1 MGKNVFTEY
10 LDIYHEYRVIVP
22 LSEEAEERLY
32 RGEIYDDGEISEC
45 FAKMVFNEEIFVY
58 LENRLFDIL
67 NVKFN
72 LLVNM
77 YEEEILDREYI
88 TDAISITKK
97 LINESYEEKFKLLA
111 TDFLNLLVIAEDN
124 KRIVGFYFWV

>member
-10 LDIYHEYRVIVP
+10 LDIYHEYRVLVP

-45 FAKMVFNEEIFVY
+45 FVKMVFNEEIFVY
-58 LENRLFDIL
+58 LEDRLFDIL

-97 LINESYEEKFKLLA
+97 LINESDEEKFKLLA

>member
-10 LDIYHEYRVIVP
+10 LDIYHEYRVLVP

-32 RGEIYDDGEISEC
+32 RGKIYDDGEISEC
-45 FAKMVFNEEIFVY
+45 FVKMVFNEEIFVY
-58 LENRLFDIL
+58 LEDRLFDIL

-72 LLVNM
+72 LLINM
-77 YEEEILDREYI
+77 YEEEILEREYI

-97 LINESYEEKFKLLA
+97 LINESDEEKFKLLA

-124 KRIVGFYFWV
+124 KRIVGFYF

>member
-10 LDIYHEYRVIVP
+10 LDIYHEYRVLVP

-45 FAKMVFNEEIFVY
+45 FVKMVFNEEIFVY
-58 LENRLFDIL
+58 LEDRLFDIL

-72 LLVNM
+72 LLINM
-77 YEEEILDREYI
+77 YEEEILEREYI

-97 LINESYEEKFKLLA
+97 LINESDEEKFKLLA

-124 KRIVGFYFWV
+124 KRIVGFYF

>member
-10 LDIYHEYRVIVP
+10 LDIYHEYRVLVP

-45 FAKMVFNEEIFVY
+45 FVKMVFNEEIFVY

-72 LLVNM
+72 LLINM
-77 YEEEILDREYI
+77 YEEEILEREYI

-97 LINESYEEKFKLLA
+97 LINESDEEKFKLLA

>member
-10 LDIYHEYRVIVP
+10 LDIYHEYRVLVP

-45 FAKMVFNEEIFVY
+45 FVKMVFNEEIFVY
-58 LENRLFDIL
+58 LEDRLFDIL

-72 LLVNM
+72 LLINM
-77 YEEEILDREYI
+77 YEEEILEREYI

-97 LINESYEEKFKLLA
+97 LINESDEEKFKLLA